1 MKPIFVKT
9 KNVKGFINLIYNL
22 KNKPDNISKIGLVYG
37 NAGLGKTK
45 TAIYLSIQFDTIYV
59 RATNKMTTKW
69 FLEELAKELDEIP
82 RFYTADIFRQCVNA
96 LKTNLKMIIVD
107 EIDYLLADFRT
118 IETLRDLH
126 DETGVPI
133 ILVGMQLSKH
143 KLKKHNHLFDRIS
156 EIYNFTE
163 FEYSDIKQITEEFSE
178 VDITKEAAHIIHNKA
193 KSFRKI
199 AEMIDMFEKVGQA
212 NGLTQID
219 EKVATEVLGG

>member
-1 MKPIFVKT
+1 MKPKFVLT
-9 KNVKGFINLIYNL
+9 KNVKGFINLIHNL

-45 TAIYLSIQFDTIYV
+45 TAIYLSIHFDTIYI

-69 FLEELAKELDEIP
+69 LLEEIAKELDEIP
-82 RFYTADIFRQCVNA
+82 RFYTADVFRQCVNA
-96 LKTNLKMIIVD
+96 LKTNPQMIIVD
-107 EIDYLLADFRT
+107 EVDYLLADFRT

-133 ILVGMQLSKH
+133 ILVGMQLAKH

-156 EIYNFTE
+156 EIYNFKE
-163 FEYSDIKQITEEFSE
+163 FEYSDIKQIAEEISE
-178 VDITKEAAHIIHNKA
+178 VDITKEVVRIVHNKA

-199 AEMIDMFEKVGQA
+199 VEMIDMFEKVGQA

-219 EKVATEVLGG
+219 EKVAQEVLNG